1 MKQLCGILFP
11 LCLMLTLCAGE
22 NSGTAEFRIIEGFGY
37 RNIDREIARKMD
49 EKFDPAGLAEKYA
62 ELLKERRN
70 LEKQLAEAGLP
81 FDRESAIRFRMNG
94 VKTDPRLYG
103 EAAKRIKSMEGK
115 MFPGL
120 PPGLYS
126 DAEAQRMQ
134 RTKFLESIQEDWAW
148 IESHPVFP
156 INMPWDPEKRLAEQ
170 SIQDLKLNTTLAQ
183 IWQMRIRAKATESG
197 NVSGALEDFG
207 RSRVVMELDGP
218 IIAGLI
224 AVSCELMRLNTLSE
238 LLSRVKLTPEQLKKL
253 DEELQ
258 EDEVLLRRVWLHAW
272 IQEGVCGLDIIES
285 FIQGTA
291 YEGLAKYRTEEG
303 RMPLRFVVPW
313 TREWIFL
320 AKRNLRIAAEVTQM
334 KDFRSFVPKE
344 FPKDFLIS
352 RSLLNLEFDGTNE
365 YLFMSIAQIRAARTA
380 LRYLG
385 LKSMEIPKDPFT
397 GEPFRIRKGEFFRI
411 RKGEFFEFEAGRTVR
426 GIRFY
431 SAGMDG
437 KYTDGEYLKWGGGP
451 KKTDDTGFD
460 LVEPEVP
467 ASGTFIP

>member
-1 MKQLCGILFP
+1 MKAVLCGLVLI
-11 LCLMLTLCAGE
+11 LMLTLCAGE
-22 NSGTAEFRIIEGFGY
+22 NSGTGEFRIVEGFGY
-37 RNIDREIARKMD
+37 RNIDREIARRMD

-70 LEKQLAEAGLP
+70 LEKQLAEAGIP

-103 EAAKRIKSMEGK
+103 EAAKRIKSMEEK
-115 MFPGL
+115 RSPDL
-120 PPGLYS
+120 PPGRFP
-126 DAEAQRMQ
+126 DAGQREK
-134 RTKFLESIQEDWAW
+134 RTKFLASVQEDWDWLEAH
-148 IESHPVFP
+148 SAFPVKA
-156 INMPWDPEKRLAEQ
+156 PWNTETMLVSQHFR
-170 SIQDLKLNTTLAQ
+170 DLSLNRTLVH
-183 IWQMRIRAKATESG
+183 IWKMRIQEKAASG
-197 NVSGALEDFG
+197 DVSGVLEDFG

-238 LLSRVKLTPEQLKKL
+238 LLSRAKLTPEQLKKL

-365 YLFMSIAQIRAARTA
+365 YLFMPIAQIRAARTA

-397 GEPFRIRKGEFFRI
+397 GEPFRIRKGEFF
-411 RKGEFFEFEAGRTVR
+411 EAGRTVR

-437 KYTDGEYLKWGGGP
+437 KYTDGEYLKWGGAPP
-451 KKTDDTGFD
+451 KKTDDPGFD

-467 ASGTFIP
+467 ASGTFIPKIIE